1 MSTTVDRAAVN
12 AARERILACSRS
24 LVARGLVVGSSGNVS
39 ERIDEDHFVVTPAG
53 VVYGALTI
61 DDIPVVDARTGAWSD
76 GLRPTSEI
84 ALHLAL
90 YRSDPDLR
98 AIVHT
103 HSRHAAAFAVA
114 RVDLPFIM
122 NENIA
127 THSEKI
133 LVTDYGPPGSADLG
147 EQALRTFDRQPGSQ
161 AILLANH
168 GVVALGESLE
178 KAELVAAQ
186 VEWIAEVLYLSSTL
200 RADLGPTVVLSH
212 DMQNAI
218 GHNYG
223 VSFAREAQVT
233 PPSTSL
239 TDAIVRALCLA
250 PLPVEG
256 GLFRQVWQSSET
268 GADGRP
274 LGTSILAAFT
284 GDPDSFSSMHRLA
297 TTEIWHASAGD
308 AITMLLLHPDGS
320 HSEPVL
326 GLDVL
331 GGQQLQIVVPG
342 GTWMGASLVPGGRFG
357 VFGATMAPGFVESDF
372 EGGSA
377 ERLITKWPAPA
388 ARIRS
393 LIRDGAPT
401 AITEKLAT
409 SLD

>member
-1 MSTTVDRAAVN
+1 M
-12 AARERILACSRS
+12 
-24 LVARGLVVGSSGNVS
+24 
-39 ERIDEDHFVVTPAG
+39 
-53 VVYGALTI
+53 
-61 DDIPVVDARTGAWSD
+61 
-76 GLRPTSEI
+76 
-84 ALHLAL
+84 
-90 YRSDPDLR
+90 
-98 AIVHT
+98 
-103 HSRHAAAFAVA
+103 
-114 RVDLPFIM
+114 
-122 NENIA
+122 
-127 THSEKI
+127 
-133 LVTDYGPPGSADLG
+133 
-147 EQALRTFDRQPGSQ
+147 
-161 AILLANH
+161 
-168 GVVALGESLE
+168 
-178 KAELVAAQ
+178 
-186 VEWIAEVLYLSSTL
+186 
-200 RADLGPTVVLSH
+200 
-212 DMQNAI
+212 
-218 GHNYG
+218 
-223 VSFAREAQVT
+223 
-233 PPSTSL
+233 
-239 TDAIVRALCLA
+239 
-250 PLPVEG
+250 EG
-256 GLFRQVWQSSET
+256 GLFRQIWQTSET

-284 GDPDSFSSMHRLA
+284 DDPDSFSSMHRLA

-308 AITMLLLHPDGS
+308 AITMRLLHPDGS